1 MTISRFITRSPSML
15 QLLFCMTCLNLISYS
30 FFQICLRAPLVSD
43 FCFAPVGFFCHSLRS
58 HICLLSVQS
67 KASLVAQTVK
77 CLPAL
82 WETRVQSLSQEDPL
96 EKEMATHSSILAWK
110 ILWMEEPGGLQS
122 MGLQR
127 VRYGWET
134 SLSFFFSL
142 VHSKNKV
149 ALLRQRMLPQG

>member
-82 WETRVQSLSQEDPL
+82 WETRVQSLSQEDSPGEGNGDPL
-96 EKEMATHSSILAWK
+96 QYSCLENSMDGGAWWATVHGAAKSQIWL
-110 ILWMEEPGGLQS
+110 
-122 MGLQR
+122 R
-127 VRYGWET
+127 DFT
-134 SLSFFFSL
+134 FFFLFFSPL
-142 VHSKNKV
+142 
-149 ALLRQRMLPQG
+149 